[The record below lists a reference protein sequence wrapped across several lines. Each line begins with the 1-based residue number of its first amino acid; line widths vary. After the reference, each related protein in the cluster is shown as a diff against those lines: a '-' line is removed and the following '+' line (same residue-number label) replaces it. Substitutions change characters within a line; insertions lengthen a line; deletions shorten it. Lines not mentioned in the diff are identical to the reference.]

1 MKLNHIMMI
10 EFVEE
15 NGSFQIEKVALFNS
29 EKIGEEEAMQ
39 IINTDSFD
47 KNVLCIPKT
56 QWESLFLN
64 KGD

>member
-39 IINTDSFD
+39 IINTQHIF
-47 KNVLCIPKT
+47 I
-56 QWESLFLN
+56 E
-64 KGD
+64 